1 LARTASS
8 RKTLYKMT
16 YVFDIDGTICTIT
29 NSDYANAEPILER
42 IEAVNALYDEGH
54 TIIFQTARGM
64 GRTRNNPTAAGEI
77 FYAFTHQ
84 QLTVWGVKFHS
95 LFLGKPA
102 GDVYIDDKGI
112 KDEDFFTN

>member
-1 LARTASS
+1 
-8 RKTLYKMT
+8 MT
-16 YVFDIDGTICTIT
+16 YVFDIDGTIC
-29 NSDYANAEPILER
+29 SDTDGNYERAEPMLER
-42 IEAVNALYDEGH
+42 IKKINELYSKGH
-54 TIIFQTARGM
+54 KIMFMTARGM